1 MLSKERET
9 GTILVY
15 VNNFSDPNIL
25 KTILNMISKSPK
37 KIFYFSEAT
46 VMIFNSNWKLM
57 MLINYRL
64 FLNQKVDIK
73 VINLYSKIYL
83 YVSSVSI
90 YAYVIHP

>member
-37 KIFYFSEAT
+37 KFFILAKPLLLIIQFQLE
-46 VMIFNSNWKLM
+46 LM
-57 MLINYRL
+57 MLINYRR

-73 VINLYSKIYL
+73 VINLYI
-83 YVSSVSI
+83 
-90 YAYVIHP
+90 

>member
-1 MLSKERET
+1 MSNTNSGGYGMLSKERET

-37 KIFYFSEAT
+37 KFFILAKPLYD
-46 VMIFNSNWKLM
+46 NSIPMELM
-57 MLINYRL
+57 MLINYRR

-73 VINLYSKIYL
+73 VINLYI
-83 YVSSVSI
+83 
-90 YAYVIHP
+90 